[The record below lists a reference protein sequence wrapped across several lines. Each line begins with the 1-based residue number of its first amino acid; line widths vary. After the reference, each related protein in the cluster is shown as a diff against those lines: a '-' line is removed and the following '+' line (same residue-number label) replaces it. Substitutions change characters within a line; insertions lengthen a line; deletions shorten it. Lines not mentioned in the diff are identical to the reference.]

1 MASEKHRSKF
11 TTYQSLFTIHLCPNI
26 KYLFCMNSII
36 IPSENGNWCV
46 SPEKIIR
53 VQSMDNYS
61 KIFFDDAR
69 PLVVSKVLLWFEL
82 RLPNQLF
89 TRVHRS
95 HLVNRNYVAAIN
107 GSVIKY
113 VQLTNG
119 ETISISRRKKL
130 FAITNLGIV
139 SKH

>member
-1 MASEKHRSKF
+1 MD
-11 TTYQSLFTIHLCPNI
+11 T
-26 KYLFCMNSII
+26 II

-61 KIFFDDAR
+61 KIYFANAK

-82 RLPNQLF
+82 RLPKQLF

-95 HLVNRNYVAAIN
+95 HLVNRNYVTGIN
-107 GSVIKY
+107 GSGIKSIEL
-113 VQLTNG
+113 QNG
-119 ETISISRRKKL
+119 DIIRISRRKKT
-130 FAITNLGIV
+130 FAIANLAAT
-139 SKH
+139 HN